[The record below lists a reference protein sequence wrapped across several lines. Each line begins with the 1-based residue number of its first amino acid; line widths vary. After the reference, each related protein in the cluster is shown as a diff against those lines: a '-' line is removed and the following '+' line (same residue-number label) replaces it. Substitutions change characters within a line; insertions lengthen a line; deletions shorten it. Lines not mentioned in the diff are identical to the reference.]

1 MKFSSPLAIGLCASV
16 PGAKDPVEA
25 VLWHARMLVIESG
38 LSRPPFTPAAYA
50 PLRNVKRIDE
60 RYMEVEG
67 RLIPGGGG
75 FVIEL
80 RKDRPHERKNFTC
93 AHELGHTFFYE
104 AVPSVKYRTVSSHE
118 PHHDPEEEALCNIA
132 AAELLMPSA
141 VFPKIAS
148 DYLQTPQSL
157 QDISGMFETS
167 LVSTSVQ
174 LLRTNAWNCSVVL
187 WEGNGDEIKAAW
199 LARPNHALEH
209 YPRLNIDNVL
219 SSGVYHCYRTGEPT
233 VSSDWM
239 SLNGGFKKWAA
250 HSIRLGANKILT
262 CLSNAK
268 ADGSITTPKQATL
281 PTSLPLTYDCNCD
294 GTRWVLIERDGHNY
308 VTRCRALTHRK
319 RQPGDY

>member
-1 MKFSSPLAIGLCASV
+1 MKFSSPLALGLCASV
-16 PGAKDPVEA
+16 PAAKDPLEA
-25 VLWHARMLVIESG
+25 ILWHARLLVIESG

-50 PLRNVKRIDE
+50 PLRNVKRIEE
-60 RYMEVEG
+60 RYMEAEG
-67 RLIPGGGG
+67 CLIPRSDG

-104 AVPSVKYRTVSSHE
+104 AVPSVKYRTVNSHE
-118 PHHDPEEEALCNIA
+118 PRRDPEEESLCNIA

-141 VFPKIAS
+141 VFSEVAA
-148 DYLQTPQSL
+148 DYRQTPQSL
-157 QDISGMFETS
+157 KDISGLFETS
-167 LVSTSVQ
+167 VVSTTVQ
-174 LLRTNAWNCSVVL
+174 LLKLKVWNCPVVL
-187 WEGNGDEIKAAW
+187 WEGDGDEIKAAW
-199 LARPNHALEH
+199 LARPYHGLEH

-239 SLNGGFKKWAA
+239 SLNGGFKKWAN
-250 HSIRLGANKILT
+250 HSIRLGANRVLT

-268 ADGSITTPKQATL
+268 AGGAVAAPKQDAS
-281 PTSLPLTYDCNCD
+281 PAPLPLTYDCDCD
-294 GTRWVLIERDGHNY
+294 GTRWLLIERDGHNY

-319 RQPGDY
+319 RQPADC